1 MALQQISIRINE
13 ELKQRTDETM
23 KLLGTNPTQ
32 AITLLYQYIAENGK
46 LPFTVSSRLF
56 SSEDYTR
63 KLIATA
69 RSIYEYWR
77 ALSETSATTRTKNGM
92 AYSIAMAAHVSSL
105 HSDLIHD
112 SGTLSGGEVVLLM
125 EVIESILSTPPSFYS
140 GEAGG
145 QELRDK
151 VHAADQTILAVEK
164 YHGIPVQRQ
173 EDFEALR

>member
-1 MALQQISIRINE
+1 
-13 ELKQRTDETM
+13 
-23 KLLGTNPTQ
+23 
-32 AITLLYQYIAENGK
+32 
-46 LPFTVSSRLF
+46 
-56 SSEDYTR
+56 
-63 KLIATA
+63 
-69 RSIYEYWR
+69 
-77 ALSETSATTRTKNGM
+77 M

-151 VHAADQTILAVEK
+151 VHAADQTILAIEK
-164 YHGIPVQRQ
+164 CHDIPVQSRKVLN
-173 EDFEALR
+173 ALR